1 MPLPSIAAHSDLSS
15 VYWIQNSTKN
25 DARLETAKAIT
36 YVIPVIDTFVEFA
49 KARHKEIPLE
59 L

>member
-1 MPLPSIAAHSDLSS
+1 MDNQDVKKPFRAIWRGFFIEFKTTPD
-15 VYWIQNSTKN
+15 YP
-25 DARLETAKAIT
+25 AKAIT